1 MATCRRE
8 KFAPQTRIR
17 ARRRTLLKKSRNLQ
31 IRKKACA
38 KSRIFAHFEVYSA
51 KPYKIRLYY
60 TILPLGIF
68 PSILNVIKK
77 PKMRFF
83 RSQRF
88 RQSKNSLCLKDCI
101 LYATRARIYSVQIF
115 LNLVKKKNDWIFCY
129 QEDELFYKASMLH
142 FRVNSN
148 IKH

>member
-1 MATCRRE
+1 MATYRRE

-31 IRKKACA
+31 IRKKLCA

-68 PSILNVIKK
+68 PKHSKRNQEAKK
-77 PKMRFF
+77 CDFSGFKKWLLTDA
-83 RSQRF
+83 
-88 RQSKNSLCLKDCI
+88 KNLPLRREYERVD
-101 LYATRARIYSVQIF
+101 A
-115 LNLVKKKNDWIFCY
+115 
-129 QEDELFYKASMLH
+129 LF
-142 FRVNSN
+142 
-148 IKH
+148 